1 MEAADT
7 GRKSMKSVVELVE
20 VSRYYELRGETIRA
34 LDKVNLAVEAGEF
47 SAVAGPSGSGKSTLL
62 NLMGALDHPSSG
74 RVLFEDRDMEL
85 MDGAQLAALR
95 RKRIGFVFQSFNLI
109 PVLSAAENVEYVMLL
124 QGVERAE
131 RRARAVGMLEEVGLG
146 GMEDR
151 RPAELSGGQQQRV
164 AVARALASGP
174 SLVLAD
180 EPTANL
186 DTATGAGLLDTMAR
200 LNRAH
205 GTTFIFS
212 THDPRVMERAS
223 RLVRLRDGRVESD
236 ERR

>member
-7 GRKSMKSVVELVE
+7 GRKAMKSVVELVE

-34 LDKVNLAVEAGEF
+34 LDKVNLAVEVGEF
-47 SAVAGPSGSGKSTLL
+47 AAVAGPSGSGKSTLL

-74 RVLFEDRDMEL
+74 RVLFEDRDMKL

-95 RKRIGFVFQSFNLI
+95 RLRIGFVFQSFNLI

-124 QGVERAE
+124 QGVERAL